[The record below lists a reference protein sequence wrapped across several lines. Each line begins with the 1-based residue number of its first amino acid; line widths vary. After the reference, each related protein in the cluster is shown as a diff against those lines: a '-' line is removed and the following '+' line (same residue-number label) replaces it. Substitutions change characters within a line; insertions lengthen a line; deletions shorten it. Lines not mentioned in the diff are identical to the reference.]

1 MAQVGGQ
8 LLRLVVVTG
17 IGPVFLLE
25 ETRVRWNRAEERER
39 DTVGLFE
46 GAGPCG
52 PLAFAQQPITAEG
65 VDEGMPC
72 LALHNRVV
80 IV

>member
-25 ETRVRWNRAEERER
+25 ETRVKWNRAEERER

-46 GAGPCG
+46 GARPCG
-52 PLAFAQQPITAEG
+52 PLTLGQ
-65 VDEGMPC
+65 
-72 LALHNRVV
+72 
-80 IV
+80 

>member
-17 IGPVFLLE
+17 IGPVFLLD

-39 DTVGLFE
+39 D
-46 GAGPCG
+46 
-52 PLAFAQQPITAEG
+52 
-65 VDEGMPC
+65 
-72 LALHNRVV
+72 
-80 IV
+80 